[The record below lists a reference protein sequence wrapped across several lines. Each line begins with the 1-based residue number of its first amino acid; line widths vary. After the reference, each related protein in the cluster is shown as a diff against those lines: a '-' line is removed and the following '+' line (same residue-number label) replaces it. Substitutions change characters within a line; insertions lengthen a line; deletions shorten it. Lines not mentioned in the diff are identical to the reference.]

1 MKILL
6 EKFINLQEAKNTNK
20 MEKKKLWKIAGD
32 YENHTPAQREDAIK
46 GYLFLCKKKIEL
58 EDFMKLPLYDYKEK
72 HEPIEYRLKYHNQR
86 EGYTLT
92 FNENGKSEL
101 KGYRFI

>member
-6 EKFINLQEAKNTNK
+6 EKFINLQEGKNINK
-20 MEKKKLWKIAGD
+20 MEKEKLWKIAGD

-46 GYLFLCKKKIEL
+46 SYLFFCKEKIEL
-58 EDFMKLPLYDYKEK
+58 EDFMKLSLYDYKEK
-72 HEPIEYRLKYHNQR
+72 HEPIKYRLKDNTNY
-86 EGYTLT
+86 EGYTIT
-92 FNENGKSEL
+92 FNENGKAEL